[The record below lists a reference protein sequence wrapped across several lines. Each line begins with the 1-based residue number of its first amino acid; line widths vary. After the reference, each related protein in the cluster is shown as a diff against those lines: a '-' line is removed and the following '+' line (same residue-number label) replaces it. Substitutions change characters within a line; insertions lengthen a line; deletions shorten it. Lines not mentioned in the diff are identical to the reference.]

1 MPWYDLDCPKCGVLN
16 DEPRSVEKR
25 EICPECGGP
34 CSVLLAPTRTVGIV
48 FSNAQRSNQLGVT
61 WNSNKEKRDWM
72 KAHPNVV
79 EMTKGDA
86 NERAFSQQMKQ
97 DMHDSLKKQGMSMS
111 DYKSGCREAQ
121 RKEALAKGT
130 TEKKI
135 ALT

>member
-1 MPWYDLDCPKCGVLN
+1 MPWYDLDCSKCGVLK

-34 CSVLLAPTRTVGIV
+34 CSVLLAPTRTIGIV

-79 EMTKGDA
+79 EMNKGDT
-86 NERAFSQQMKQ
+86 NERAFNQTMKQ
-97 DMHDSLKKQGMSMS
+97 DMHNSLKKQGLTMSE
-111 DYKSGCREAQ
+111 YKKGCREGKRQ
-121 RKEALAKGT
+121 ESLEKGT
-130 TEKKI
+130 ANKKI